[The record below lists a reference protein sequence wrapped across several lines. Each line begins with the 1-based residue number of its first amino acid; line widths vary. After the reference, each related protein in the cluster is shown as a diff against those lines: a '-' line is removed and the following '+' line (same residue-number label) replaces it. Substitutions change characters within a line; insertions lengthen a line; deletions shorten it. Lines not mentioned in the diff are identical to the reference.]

1 MSRPQLLFTVLVVVA
16 WCAACEACASTPT
29 VPYPDLSGDAGPDG
43 CTNACAA
50 LQGAGCPE
58 AGFSPGGASCVGVCL
73 NAPAMLP
80 VACVANSG
88 GNVDAIR
95 RCGVRCQR

>member
-1 MSRPQLLFTVLVVVA
+1 MRIAIIVT
-16 WCAACEACASTPT
+16 AACILAACASTPA

-58 AGFSPGGASCVGVCL
+58 AGFSPGGASCVAVCL

>member
-1 MSRPQLLFTVLVVVA
+1 MRLAALALALV
-16 WCAACEACASTPT
+16 ACASTPT

-50 LQGAGCPE
+50 LQGAACPE
-58 AGFSPGGASCVGVCL
+58 AGFSPHGASCVAVCL

-88 GNVDAIR
+88 GNVNAIR
-95 RCGVRCQR
+95 KCGVRCAR